1 MKFVN
6 SKRNKTKKN
15 SLSKSNSPAVR
26 KRSSFR
32 ADFRQVEILLKIGK
46 AVSSKA
52 IKTSKA
58 LGLSITFMEK
68 GVLYK
73 EHPDGTREILNDEN
87 VNYQTVKSSES
98 ESLKSGAVLNVRKS

>member
-1 MKFVN
+1 M
-6 SKRNKTKKN
+6 
-15 SLSKSNSPAVR
+15 VR
-26 KRSSFR
+26 KRSNFR
-32 ADFRQVEILLKIGK
+32 ADFRQVEILFKLGK

-68 GVLYK
+68 GILYK
-73 EHPDGTREILNDEN
+73 EHPDGTREILNDRN
-87 VNYQTVKSSES
+87 AIYRSVKGTES